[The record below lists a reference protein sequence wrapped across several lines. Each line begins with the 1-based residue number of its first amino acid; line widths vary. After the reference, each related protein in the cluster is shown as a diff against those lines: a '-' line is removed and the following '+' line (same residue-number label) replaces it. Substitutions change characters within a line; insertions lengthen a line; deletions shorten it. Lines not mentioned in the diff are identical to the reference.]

1 MKRPSSGAPT
11 FQIVDVWFASAYY
24 IFRTGQAT
32 AFPRG
37 LKMKTMY
44 GERLARVTAIC
55 DGDYPCEVS
64 RSDQYA

>member
-1 MKRPSSGAPT
+1 M
-11 FQIVDVWFASAYY
+11 DVWFASAYY

-55 DGDYPCEVS
+55 DGDYPCEVI